1 MEQISVRTI
10 TDVLSSGK
18 KFSLFEKVCL
28 NILAEQKKGTLLL
41 TLPDGETVR
50 LGEADSPYR
59 ATLRIH
65 NYAMFRK
72 TVLYG
77 DIGFGESYVDGDWD
91 TDSVA
96 NFISWWI
103 YNIDNSPALSGSKR
117 KRFSPIN
124 FLKAVNRLSHR
135 LRSNTLSGARKNISE
150 HYDLSNKFYSLWLD
164 PSMTYSSAHF
174 RNGAATLEEGQREK
188 YDRLCRKLNI
198 NQHDHVLEIGSGWGG
213 FAVHAVKK
221 YGCRITTV
229 TISREQ
235 YEYARARFE
244 REGIA
249 DRVNIRLMDYRDL
262 SGQFDKI
269 VSIEMLEAVGHEF
282 LGTYFAKCQQLLKP
296 DGLMGFQVIT
306 SPDSRYDEFRKGVD
320 WIQTHIFPGTLL
332 PSIGAMN
339 RAVNATGD
347 MHLLDIKDF
356 GKDYARTLSL
366 WRDAF
371 NKKIDRIKE
380 LGFDENFIRKWN
392 YYLSY
397 CEAGFAMRNISVVQM
412 VYTRPNNLSL

>member
-1 MEQISVRTI
+1 MEQIGVRTI
-10 TDVLSSGK
+10 SDVLSSGK
-18 KFSLFEKVCL
+18 KYSLFEKICL
-28 NILAEQKKGTLLL
+28 TILAEQKKGTLLL
-41 TLPDGETVR
+41 TLPDGDTVR
-50 LGEADSPYR
+50 LGDADSPYR

-65 NYAMFRK
+65 NYDMFLK

-91 TDSVA
+91 TDSIT

-103 YNIDNSPALSGSKR
+103 HNIDTSPALSGSKR

-124 FLKAVNRLSHR
+124 FLKAVNRVSYL
-135 LRSNTLSGARKNISE
+135 LRSNTVRGARKNISE
-150 HYDLSNKFYSLWLD
+150 HYDLSNEFYSLWLD

-174 RNGAATLEEGQREK
+174 RNGAETLEEGQVEK
-188 YDRLCRKLNI
+188 YDRLCRTLKI
-198 NQHDHVLEIGSGWGG
+198 NRNDHVLEIGSGWGG
-213 FAVHAVKK
+213 FAVHAVKN

-235 YEYARARFE
+235 YEYARDRFE

-249 DRVNIRLMDYRDL
+249 DRVDIRLMDYRDL
-262 SGQFDKI
+262 TGQFDKI

-282 LGTYFAKCQQLLKP
+282 LETYFAQCQLLLTQN
-296 DGLMGFQVIT
+296 GLMGFQVIT

-339 RAVNATGD
+339 KAVNASGD
-347 MHLLDIKDF
+347 MHLLDVKDF

-371 NKKIDRIKE
+371 NTNIARIKE
-380 LGFDENFIRKWN
+380 LGFDDAFIRKWN

-412 VYTRPNNLSL
+412 VYTRPNNLSY